1 MGFFRQEY
9 WSGPLTTTF
18 PTHLLWP
25 AFPGSP
31 FLLEAVGSSDHP
43 AVSDEGPPTDVSATN
58 LEAGL
63 PRPLTLRGHGPA
75 HDAARG
81 ALKATVWEQGQG

>member
-1 MGFFRQEY
+1 M
-9 WSGPLTTTF
+9 
-18 PTHLLWP
+18 
-25 AFPGSP
+25 
-31 FLLEAVGSSDHP
+31 
-43 AVSDEGPPTDVSATN
+43 SATN

-81 ALKATVWEQGQG
+81 ALKATVWGQEQGWTEGQGQGQERTSETQGQERHGRGERKDTEGARERE